1 MQGWAQS
8 FSAEKF
14 LYKRWMAS
22 ILYPDTFPM
31 SETEDYIRSYL
42 KDFYNYDISD
52 DQIKECMRY
61 ADNGM

>member
-1 MQGWAQS
+1 
-8 FSAEKF
+8 
-14 LYKRWMAS
+14 MAS